1 MFIHTINIKRTEQ
14 EKAHSEMPI
23 YLSFIS
29 FIITACVLTT
39 PAFSQETTS
48 PQAVCD
54 PSLCDPNNPPKGN
67 FCSMD
72 PVIGCGLFC
81 YDPIICSSLTV
92 PIPITVPQAAENLLL
107 SNLKPMVSHINSP
120 ATTKALPVQPA
131 TTKGAGPVIQLSPQ
145 DRKSVSITVG
155 CTHRL
160 SISNHPF

>member
-14 EKAHSEMPI
+14 EKAHREMPI

-67 FCSMD
+67 FCSMN

-81 YDPIICSSLTV
+81 YDPIICLSLTV
-92 PIPITVPQAAENLLL
+92 PIPITAPQTADALLL
-107 SNLKPMVSHINSP
+107 ADSKPLSSSVDPP
-120 ATTKALPVQPA
+120 ATTKASPVHNDIPG
-131 TTKGAGPVIQLSPQ
+131 TTTEAGPVIQPNPLDTKP
-145 DRKSVSITVG
+145 VSIKVE
-155 CTHRL
+155 
-160 SISNHPF
+160 